1 VTNVIATITNLTIII
16 GTTDATIAL
25 DVITRT
31 QKAPKSTTRRMIASV
46 ISPRKRATRPC
57 IMTSPLSWALAIHP
71 ERKIELVQ
79 DLLHALNLSLA
90 LAQAVGA
97 MTIIMSIK
105 MIASQAQP
113 LSTSNCTSPRVTM
126 ADTFIALTKAIVFLP
141 PSTLRKQRRSAP
153 RNRELHK

>member
-1 VTNVIATITNLTIII
+1 
-16 GTTDATIAL
+16 
-25 DVITRT
+25 
-31 QKAPKSTTRRMIASV
+31 
-46 ISPRKRATRPC
+46 
-57 IMTSPLSWALAIHP
+57 MTSPLSQALAIHP

-113 LSTSNCTSPRVTM
+113 LSTSNYTSPRVMM

-141 PSTLRKQRRSAP
+141 PSMLRKQRRSAP
-153 RNRELHK
+153 RNRELHQ